1 MNLRN
6 AKHAEDMRPID
17 PTSDCPATSQY
28 SRAYI
33 HHLIRSG
40 EMLGM
45 MLLSWVNIAYY
56 QHLMQGIRQAIAD
69 GRYAD
74 FMAETK
80 QNWARGEA
88 LDS

>member
-1 MNLRN
+1 
-6 AKHAEDMRPID
+6 
-17 PTSDCPATSQY
+17 
-28 SRAYI
+28 
-33 HHLIRSG
+33 
-40 EMLGM
+40 MLGM